1 MTSGATSVMGETAT
15 RVTQSENS
23 ATPIM
28 DVSMT
33 TTERPN
39 RCRRRAVWRA
49 AGSTA
54 EAGGCSVIVV
64 MSRYSP
70 RGERCAVELRLP
82 SGRYFRT
89 GRRGRRLGLRAAAE
103 LQDPVVDRPHAQG
116 RRVPEVVVADL
127 PRAVRALAGQPI
139 VPAADVAG
147 VERTHHGILGPVG
160 VTRV

>member
-23 ATPIM
+23 ATPII

-33 TTERPN
+33 TTDRPN

-64 MSRYSP
+64 MPRYSP
-70 RGERCAVELRLP
+70 RRDRCAVQLRLP
-82 SGRYFRT
+82 AGRYFRS
-89 GRRGRRLGLRAAAE
+89 RRRTHRLGMRAAAE
-103 LQDPVVDRPHAQG
+103 LQDPVVD
-116 RRVPEVVVADL
+116 
-127 PRAVRALAGQPI
+127 
-139 VPAADVAG
+139 
-147 VERTHHGILGPVG
+147 
-160 VTRV
+160 